1 MRLIAD
7 SRIIRALTAAALVAA
22 AVPAFAAGYPDRPV
36 TVVVPF
42 PPGGASDQAARVTQV
57 EFEKNLGGTIVIE
70 NRAGATGN
78 TGASSV
84 SRSDPDGYTL
94 LCAAL
99 SVWSINPAL
108 FKNLN
113 YDAAKD
119 FDMLTIAVRTPNV
132 LVTRKDFPANDV
144 KELVAYLKANPDK
157 VTFPSSGS
165 GSSDH
170 LTAELFWQTTGTS
183 GNHIPYKGGG
193 PAITD
198 LVGGQTDVSFQNLG
212 NIYPFISTGK
222 VKALAVTSAERHPM
236 LPDVPTLKEL
246 GYDGLVVYSWQA
258 FGAPKGVDPAIR
270 AKIEEALIKALKS
283 ENVVKTF
290 AKTGFDVVASTG
302 AEAEEFQ
309 AKEIARWKA
318 VIAEGN
324 IPSP

>member
-1 MRLIAD
+1 M
-7 SRIIRALTAAALVAA
+7 RIIRTLTAAVAIAALAVPTF
-22 AVPAFAAGYPDRPV
+22 AVPALAAYPDRPV
-36 TVVVPF
+36 TIVVPF
-42 PPGGASDQAARVTQV
+42 PPGGASDQAARVSQV
-57 EFEKNLGGTIVIE
+57 ELEKNLGGNVVIE

-78 TGASSV
+78 TGASAV
-84 SRSDPDGYTL
+84 SRADPDGYTL
-94 LCAAL
+94 LCAPI

-132 LVTRKDFPANDV
+132 LVTRKEFPANSV
-144 KELVAYLKANPDK
+144 KELVDYLKANPGT

-170 LTAELFWQTTGTS
+170 LTAELFWQKTGTS

-198 LVGGQTDVSFQNLG
+198 LVGGQVDVSFQNLG
-212 NIYPFISTGK
+212 NIYPHITTGK
-222 VKALAVTSAERHPM
+222 VKALAVTSDARDPM

-246 GYDGLVVYSWQA
+246 GYEGMVVYSWQA
-258 FGAPKGVDPAIR
+258 FGAPKGLDPAIK
-270 AKIEEALIKALKS
+270 AKIEAALIKALKT
-283 ENVVKTF
+283 ENVVKAF
-290 AKTGFDVVASTG
+290 AKTGFEVVANTG
-302 AEAEEFQ
+302 DEAEAFQ
-309 AKEIARWKA
+309 AKEIARWKQ
-318 VIAEGN
+318 VVDEGK